1 MNGHGSVWISSA
13 KIDLIAT
20 LTNEGLAASSTLMK
34 PFEYIV
40 EVHGPA
46 VFRYLTGRVGPA
58 RAEDCFQETMLAA
71 LRGYDEVR
79 DPKAVKAWLFTIA
92 TRKSIDVY
100 RSTGRQ
106 PAPDRSIDDAP
117 DRSLLARPGENDV
130 WSVVAQLPEKQA
142 LAVELRYR
150 AGLSHREVGEVMEVS
165 ESAARRSVFEGLK
178 RLREESGSW
187 T

>member
-1 MNGHGSVWISSA
+1 
-13 KIDLIAT
+13 
-20 LTNEGLAASSTLMK
+20 MK

-40 EVHGPA
+40 EIHGPA
-46 VFRYLTGRVGPA
+46 VFRFLTGRVGPD

-79 DPKAVKAWLFTIA
+79 EPKAVKSWLFTIA
-92 TRKSIDVY
+92 TRKSVDLY
-100 RSTGRQ
+100 RSAVRQ
-106 PAPDRSIDDAP
+106 PVPEGSADDQPDRA
-117 DRSLLARPGENDV
+117 AMAAPGENDV
-130 WSVVAQLPEKQA
+130 WSVVGQLPVKQA

-150 AGLSHREVGEVMEVS
+150 ANLSHREVGEVMHIS
-165 ESAARRSVFEGLK
+165 ESAARRNVFEGLK

>member
-1 MNGHGSVWISSA
+1 
-13 KIDLIAT
+13 
-20 LTNEGLAASSTLMK
+20 MK

-40 EVHGPA
+40 EIHGPS
-46 VFRYLTGRVGPA
+46 VLRYLTGRLGPD

-79 DPKAVKAWLFTIA
+79 EPKAVKGWLFTIA

-100 RSTGRQ
+100 RKSGRQ
-106 PAPDRSIDDAP
+106 ITADGSSAEVPEPRP
-117 DRSLLARPGENDV
+117 MARPGESDV
-130 WSVVAQLPEKQA
+130 WSVVAQLPGKQA

-150 AGLSHREVGEVMEVS
+150 AGLSHREVGQVMEIS
-165 ESAARRSVFEGLK
+165 ESAARRNVFEGLEN
-178 RLREESGSW
+178 LRSGAGSW

>member
-1 MNGHGSVWISSA
+1 
-13 KIDLIAT
+13 
-20 LTNEGLAASSTLMK
+20 MK

-40 EVHGPA
+40 ETHGPA
-46 VFRYLTGRVGPA
+46 VFRFLTGRVGPD

-71 LRGYDEVR
+71 LRAYDEVR
-79 DPKAVKAWLFTIA
+79 EPKAVKSWLFTIA

-100 RSTGRQ
+100 RRAGRE
-106 PAPDRSIDDAP
+106 PASGRLAEDSPDRSA
-117 DRSLLARPGENDV
+117 LARPGENDI

-142 LAVELRYR
+142 LAVELRFR

>member
-1 MNGHGSVWISSA
+1 
-13 KIDLIAT
+13 
-20 LTNEGLAASSTLMK
+20 MK

-40 EVHGPA
+40 EIHGPA
-46 VFRYLTGRVGPA
+46 VFRFLAGRVGPD

-79 DPKAVKAWLFTIA
+79 EPKAVRSWLFTIA
-92 TRKSIDVY
+92 TRKSIDAY
-100 RSTGRQ
+100 RQSGRLPLADR
-106 PAPDRSIDDAP
+106 PADDLPDRSG
-117 DRSLLARPGENDV
+117 LGRPGDKDI
-130 WSVVAQLPEKQA
+130 WSVVAQLPGKQA

-165 ESAARRSVFEGLK
+165 ESAARRNVFEGLK
-178 RLREESGSW
+178 RLREGSGSW